1 MKINKNIKTIT
12 TFVLVDPSGKIFNDL
27 ENISVTQK

>member
-1 MKINKNIKTIT
+1 MKINNNIKTIT

-27 ENISVTQK
+27 ELSLIHI